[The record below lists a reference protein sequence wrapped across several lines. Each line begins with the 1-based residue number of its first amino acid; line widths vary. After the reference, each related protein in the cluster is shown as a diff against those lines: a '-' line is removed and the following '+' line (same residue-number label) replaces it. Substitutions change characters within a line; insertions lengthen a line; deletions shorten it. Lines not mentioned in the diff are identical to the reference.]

1 MIDRGRDW
9 LRMPYWLDPKA
20 LVLTHAHDDHV
31 GGLAAGWDKPVYATT
46 ATLVRISRCALRDT
60 HPVVPGEPFT
70 IGAIRFIAL
79 AVEHSLKAPAV
90 GLRVSCHGGAFFYV
104 PDVAVL
110 PFVTEALNGVSLY
123 VGDGA
128 AVTRPII
135 RWRDGHPIG
144 HASIK
149 TQLAWCREANV
160 RRAIFT
166 HCGTRVVG
174 SDARW
179 INALVRRLGQA
190 VGVDA
195 RVAHDR
201 MVVRLAAESVK
212 D

>member
-20 LVLTHAHDDHV
+20 LVVTHAHDDHV
-31 GGLAAGWDKPVYATT
+31 GGLAVGWNKPVYATT
-46 ATLVRISRCALRDT
+46 LTLPRISRCALEYT
-60 HPVVPGEPFT
+60 HAVVPGEPFT
-70 IGAIRFIAL
+70 IGSIRFIAL
-79 AVEHSLKAPAV
+79 AVEHSLHAPAV
-90 GLRVSCHGGAFFYV
+90 GLRVSCNGSAFFYV

-110 PFVTEALNGVSLY
+110 PFVTAALNGVSIY

-135 RWRDGHPIG
+135 RWRDGHAIG

-149 TQLAWCREANV
+149 IQLAWCREAKV
-160 RRAIFT
+160 RRVLFT
-166 HCGTRVVG
+166 HCGTGIVG

-179 INALVRRLGQA
+179 INAVVRRLGQK

-195 RVAHDR
+195 QVAHDR
-201 MVVRLAAESVK
+201 MVVRLAGLSATG
-212 D
+212 